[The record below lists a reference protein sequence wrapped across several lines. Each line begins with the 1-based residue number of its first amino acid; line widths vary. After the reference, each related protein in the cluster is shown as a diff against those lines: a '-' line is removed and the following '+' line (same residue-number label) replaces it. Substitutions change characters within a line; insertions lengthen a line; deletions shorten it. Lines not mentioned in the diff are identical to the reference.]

1 MADASGGETM
11 DERASEPLPEAML
24 IDWLR
29 IPSDRRMGA
38 LFEAFRRGYSIE
50 DVRDVSGGVTSGFL
64 HRFEKMAAVET
75 EIRAAGEMGLRPSE
89 IPESEMRSWKGVG
102 FTDLHI
108 ADAHNNSEEGLNIG
122 NGSIN
127 FEKILPLLK
136 DDSLTWIVETWQGH
150 LNEGRGFASS
160 LEQLS
165 DMMI

>member
-1 MADASGGETM
+1 MWCNYSKYPFDDFIEQTKN
-11 DERASEPLPEAML
+11 L
-24 IDWLR
+24 I
-29 IPSDRRMGA
+29 SH
-38 LFEAFRRGYSIE
+38 
-50 DVRDVSGGVTSGFL
+50 L
-64 HRFEKMAAVET
+64 HV
-75 EIRAAGEMGLRPSE
+75 
-89 IPESEMRSWKGVG
+89 
-102 FTDLHI
+102 

-122 NGSIN
+122 NGSVN